1 MRLSTCAVLLLLAAC
16 EPFDERPGQFNN
28 GATFEHGKDGAPVA
42 LTNEGPVS
50 GSDTGATF
58 AFRGIPYAT
67 PPVGDLRWKP
77 PQRPAFRKT
86 VLDGT
91 KFANHCP
98 QIAGPFGQGSVS
110 EDCLY
115 LNVYTP
121 RHGGDLKP
129 VMVWIHGGALVTGES
144 DDYDATRLVDQGD
157 VIVVTINYRLG
168 ALGFLAHAAL
178 TAESP
183 DHASGNY
190 GLMDQAEALRWVQR
204 NIGFFGG
211 DAFRV
216 TIFGESAGGLSVHS
230 QLASPGSHGLFQRAI
245 VESGAYQ
252 LTQPTLA
259 DAQTAGA
266 AFATA
271 AGCADQTAACLRA
284 LPVQTVLADQP
295 AGIAGAS
302 PTIDGKFLTQSVI
315 TAFTN
320 GQFNHVPVLE
330 GANHDEWRLFVAIL
344 ADLAG
349 GPVTPATYGAF
360 IQASLGVPAAAV
372 PLFEAQYPLAN
383 FASPDLAL
391 GALGSDGIF
400 DCNARFAEQKLSQ
413 FVPTFAYQFNDPNAP
428 ERFLPPVSFPYA
440 SAHASE
446 IQYLF
451 DLPVTVPAPGLTP
464 DQVKLSQA
472 MVNYWTNFARNGD
485 PGSHGGPSWNRF
497 TTANDTDQALVP
509 PQPMSET
516 NFATVHNCAFWDSI
530 RQ

>member
-1 MRLSTCAVLLLLAAC
+1 MYMHLRLLAVLLLVSAASHA
-16 EPFDERPGQFNN
+16 DHGQD
-28 GATFEHGKDGAPVA
+28 DGSALA
-42 LTNEGPVS
+42 LTTEGLIR
-50 GSDTGATF
+50 GSTTNTTR
-58 AFRGIPYAT
+58 AFRGLPYAA
-67 PPVGDLRWKP
+67 PPVGALRWEP

-86 VLDGT
+86 ILDAT

-98 QIAGPFGQGSVS
+98 QIAGPFGVGSVT

-121 RHGGDLKP
+121 RDGGDLKP

-168 ALGFLAHAAL
+168 ALGFLAHPAL

-204 NIGFFGG
+204 NIVFFGG
-211 DAFRV
+211 DPFRV

-230 QLASPGSHGLFQRAI
+230 QLASPGSKGLFQRAI

-252 LTQPTLA
+252 LEQPTLA
-259 DAQTAGA
+259 TAEAGGT
-266 AFATA
+266 AFANA
-271 AGCADQTAACLRA
+271 SGCTNQTAACLRA
-284 LPVQTVLADQP
+284 LPVTTVLANQP
-295 AGIAGAS
+295 GGIAGAS

-315 TAFTN
+315 SAFTT
-320 GQFNHVPVLE
+320 GQFNRVPVLE
-330 GANHDEWRLFVAIL
+330 GANHDEWRLFVAIT
-344 ADLAG
+344 ADLVT
-349 GPVTPATYGAF
+349 GPTPPAAYGPSIAATL
-360 IQASLGVPAAAV
+360 QVPAALV
-372 PLFEAQYPLAN
+372 PLFEAQYPLAS
-383 FASPDLAL
+383 FPSADLAL
-391 GALGSDGIF
+391 GALGTDGIF
-400 DCNARFAEQKLSQ
+400 DCNARFAEQKLAG

-451 DLPVTVPAPGLTP
+451 DLPVTVPAPALTP
-464 DQVKLSQA
+464 GQVKLSEA
-472 MVNYWTNFARNGD
+472 MVNYWTSFARDGQ
-485 PGSHGGPSWNRF
+485 PGSHGGPTWGQF
-497 TTANDTDQALVP
+497 TVANDTDQALIVP
-509 PQPMSET
+509 RPKAEKT
-516 NFATVHNCAFWDSI
+516 FAADHKCAFWDSL

>member
-1 MRLSTCAVLLLLAAC
+1 MRRICAVLLVLTAC
-16 EPFDERPGQFNN
+16 
-28 GATFEHGKDGAPVA
+28 GAPEERAAGLASAADHGQDDAALA
-42 LTNEGPVS
+42 LTTEGLIR
-50 GSDTGATF
+50 GSSTDTTR

-67 PPVGDLRWKP
+67 PPVGSLRWKP
-77 PQRPAFRKT
+77 PARPAVRKT
-86 VLDGT
+86 ILDAT
-91 KFANHCP
+91 KFASHCP

-121 RHGGDLKP
+121 RHGGGLKP

-168 ALGFLAHAAL
+168 ALGFLAHPAL

-204 NIGFFGG
+204 NILFFGG
-211 DAFRV
+211 DPFRV

-230 QLASPGSHGLFQRAI
+230 QLASPGSKGLFQRAI

-259 DAQTAGA
+259 TAQAGGT

-271 AGCADQTAACLRA
+271 SGCSDQTAACLRA
-284 LPVQTVLADQP
+284 LPVATVLANQP
-295 AGIAGAS
+295 GGVAGAS

-315 TAFTN
+315 NAFAS
-320 GQFNHVPVLE
+320 GQFNRVPVLE
-330 GANHDEWRLFVAIL
+330 GANHDEWRLFVAIT
-344 ADLAG
+344 ADLVT
-349 GPVTPATYGAF
+349 GPTPPAAYGPSIAAT
-360 IQASLGVPAAAV
+360 LGVPAALV

-383 FASPDLAL
+383 FPSADLAL
-391 GALGSDGIF
+391 GALGTDGIF

-451 DLPVTVPAPGLTP
+451 DLPVTVPAPAFTP
-464 DQVKLSQA
+464 GQVKLSEA
-472 MVNYWTNFARNGD
+472 MVTYWTSFARDGQ
-485 PGSHGGPSWNRF
+485 PGSHGGPPWNRF
-497 TTANDTDQALVP
+497 TAANDTDQALIV
-509 PQPMSET
+509 PQPRPET
-516 NFATVHNCAFWDSI
+516 TFAADHNCAFWDSL